1 MNFSLL
7 FLFLL
12 LSISTVGQISPDCS
26 TAIPICDNTPVN
38 SGTDGYGI
46 DDFDG
51 VNDNWSIYGWSELTD
66 ANVFIFDKYGKLIK
80 QLTSSQTKW
89 DGTYFGKQMPASD
102 YWFKLTYVD
111 NSGAKT
117 EANYLNRHFSLK
129 KVVFYF

>member
-12 LSISTVGQISPDCS
+12 LSISTVEQISPDCS

-38 SGTDGYGI
+38 SSTDGYGI

-66 ANVFIFDKYGKLIK
+66 AIVFIFDRYGKLIE
-80 QLTSSQTKW
+80 QLTSS
-89 DGTYFGKQMPASD
+89 
-102 YWFKLTYVD
+102 
-111 NSGAKT
+111 
-117 EANYLNRHFSLK
+117 
-129 KVVFYF
+129 